1 MFGKNKK
8 KPEEKKVDAN
18 NLDNSFEVQYMSR
31 GRLIWR
37 AFRRHRL
44 GRVALVVLAIF
55 YILAIFADF
64 FAPSDPYAL
73 KNQNTFSP
81 PTKVYHE
88 YKGESVA
95 AYVLPIVGERD
106 PITFRKT
113 YHDASVIEKIN
124 FIDDDDNNVELTLG
138 DNGLKSIN
146 PVISVTEYA
155 IGEKKELKLKSSKEK
170 AELIPLKDENIFS
183 GEGLT
188 QSITDK
194 EELEKYLSNPVYSF
208 KLKRIGELK
217 EIKLSKR
224 ITELNLVYENGEK
237 DSIKVKSINSFDFK
251 LFKIKWFV
259 KSWEYKLLGF
269 IPSDIHLY
277 GVEDPASFYI
287 FGADRFGRDLWSRIL
302 FGSRVSLSVGFLG
315 IAVSFT
321 LAMFFG
327 GIAGYFG
334 GWRDELIMRICE
346 ILMAVPGL
354 YLLLSLRAILP
365 EELPSTTLYL
375 MIIVILSF
383 ISWPGMS
390 RVLRGMVLSLKQRE
404 YVEAARAMG
413 YPSGRIIWKHIIPN
427 TTTYIIVAGSLSI
440 PGYILGEASLSF
452 LGFGIK
458 EPDASWG
465 LLLSQAMDLN
475 VLQENPWLLLPGVF
489 LFFAI
494 LGFNLLG
501 DAVRDAFDPKALG
514 H

>member
-1 MFGKNKK
+1 MFKDKK
-8 KPEEKKVDAN
+8 AAESKAIDAK
-18 NLDNSFEVQYMSR
+18 NLDKTFEVQYMSR
-31 GRLIWR
+31 WRLILR

-44 GRVALVVLAIF
+44 GRVALVVLLIF

-64 FAPSDPYAL
+64 FSPQNPFTL

-81 PTKVYHE
+81 PTKVYSE
-88 YKGESVA
+88 YKGEKVA
-95 AYVLPIVGERD
+95 PYVLPIVGVRD
-106 PITFRKT
+106 PVTYRKT
-113 YHDASVIEKIN
+113 YYDASIIENIS
-124 FIDDDDNNVELTLG
+124 ITDDSDKSVNLILG
-138 DNGLKSIN
+138 ENGLNSII
-146 PVISVTEYA
+146 PVISTTEYA
-155 IGEKKELKLKSSKEK
+155 IGDKGELKLKSTNESM
-170 AELIPLKDENIFS
+170 ELIPLKDEDIFS
-183 GEGLT
+183 GTG
-188 QSITDK
+188 SVIHITEKSELDK
-194 EELEKYLSNPVYSF
+194 YTSNPVYSY
-208 KLKRIGELK
+208 KLKKIGELQ
-217 EIKLSKR
+217 EIKLSR
-224 ITELNLVYENGEK
+224 SISELKLVYESGEK
-237 DSIKVKSINSFDFK
+237 ESVKVKTVENFDFK
-251 LFKIKWFV
+251 LFTIKWFV
-259 KSWEYKLLGF
+259 NSWEYKLLGF
-269 IPSDIHLY
+269 IPMNMHLY
-277 GVEDPASFYI
+277 GVDEPASFYI
-287 FGADRFGRDLWSRIL
+287 FGADRYGRDLWSRIL

-315 IAVSFT
+315 ILISFT

-334 GWRDELIMRICE
+334 GWKDELIMRVCE
-346 ILMAVPGL
+346 ILMAIPGL

-365 EELPSTTLYL
+365 EEMPSTTMYM

-413 YPSGRIIWKHIIPN
+413 YPSGRIIWKHVIPN

-475 VLQENPWLLLPGVF
+475 VLQNNPWLLLPGVF

-501 DAVRDAFDPKALG
+501 DAIRDAFDPKALG